1 MQQLLMIEDDVR
13 LAGMV
18 ADYLGQ
24 NGFAVAH
31 APDAHSGL
39 ARLQTPGVDLVILD
53 LMLPDMDGLQVC
65 QRIRALPGN
74 GHCFVMARS
83 EATRPSMFRLPNF
96 TVWMSRDPEPG
107 WMISP

>member
-1 MQQLLMIEDDVR
+1 MQQLLMIEDDTR

-31 APDAHSGL
+31 APDARSGL
-39 ARLQTPGVDLVILD
+39 DRLQLSNIDLVILD

-65 QRIRALPGN
+65 QCIRAWRHESGAGAHADRQRRPDGPHHWPGN
-74 GHCFVMARS
+74 GGR
-83 EATRPSMFRLPNF
+83 RLF
-96 TVWMSRDPEPG
+96 AQTL
-107 WMISP
+107 